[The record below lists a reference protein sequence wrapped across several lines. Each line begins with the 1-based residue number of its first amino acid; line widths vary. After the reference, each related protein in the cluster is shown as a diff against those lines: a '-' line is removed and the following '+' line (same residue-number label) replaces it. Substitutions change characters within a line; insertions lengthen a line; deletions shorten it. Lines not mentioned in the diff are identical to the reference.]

1 MALGC
6 FCHLHVFAQ
15 PFYVQEDERRR
26 KNSKFSGVFNV
37 QLEETDCFDS
47 LFNLFTWSFDAFCPH

>member
-1 MALGC
+1 MALGG
-6 FCHLHVFAQ
+6 FCHLHVCTQ
-15 PFYVQEDERRR
+15 PFYVQEDER
-26 KNSKFSGVFNV
+26 SGVFNV